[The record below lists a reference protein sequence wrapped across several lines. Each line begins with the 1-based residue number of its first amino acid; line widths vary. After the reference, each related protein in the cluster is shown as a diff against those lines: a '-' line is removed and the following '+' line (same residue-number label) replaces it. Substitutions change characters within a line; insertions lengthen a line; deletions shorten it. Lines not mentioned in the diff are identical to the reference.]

1 MAGRLCLGMGLLRN
15 WFGSELAELSA
26 RLTRLAASVD
36 RLELE
41 RAERWATLDAA
52 VDKLIRRVRQRNR
65 VEAKDE
71 ESTLTNPL
79 TGQPLDQ
86 VSARILHRRGIT

>member
-1 MAGRLCLGMGLLRN
+1 MGFLRN
-15 WFGSELAELSA
+15 WFGSELAALDA

-65 VEAKDE
+65 VEAKEE
-71 ESTLTNPL
+71 ESTRTNPL
-79 TGQPLDQ
+79 TGRPLD
-86 VSARILHRRGIT
+86 SISERILQRRGGA

>member
-1 MAGRLCLGMGLLRN
+1 MGLLRN
-15 WFGSELAELSA
+15 LFGSELAALDA
-26 RLTRLAASVD
+26 RLTRLAAQVD

-71 ESTLTNPL
+71 ETTLTNPL
-79 TGQPLDQ
+79 TGKPLDPTSQ
-86 VSARILHRRGIT
+86 RILALRGGR